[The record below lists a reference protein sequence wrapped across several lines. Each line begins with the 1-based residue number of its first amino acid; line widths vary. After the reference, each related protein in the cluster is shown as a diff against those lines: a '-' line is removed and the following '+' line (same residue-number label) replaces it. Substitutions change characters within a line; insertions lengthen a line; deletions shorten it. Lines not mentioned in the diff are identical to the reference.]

1 LSEGDYWLDDH
12 EKRLDIVDFKTLKAR
27 GLSSATMDL
36 DGVFK
41 GLVFFRHETFP
52 MKLEETKTV
61 IECAGGVTTLLRV
74 ASFVYVVQENGR
86 VRERTRGKRAQS
98 HQNLSARS
106 FGVCGYVGVWV

>member
-1 LSEGDYWLDDH
+1 
-12 EKRLDIVDFKTLKAR
+12 
-27 GLSSATMDL
+27 MDL

-41 GLVFFRHETFP
+41 GLVFFRHESFP

-86 VRERTRGKRAQS
+86 VRERTLGKRAQS
-98 HQNLSARS
+98 HQNLSARA
-106 FGVCGYVGVWV
+106 FGVCGCVGVWV